1 MTGRGLS
8 SLAAALAMTLVSLS
22 VSASGTFIVTKKG
35 VPAYDEAKNGFIQMA
50 YAQQVRGFSPQ
61 AVELDGTDKDGPAL
75 DALKAKAPE
84 LVYCI
89 GAYAAK
95 KTRQALPDVPIV
107 YSMVYYPE
115 TEGLTRDLKMI
126 GVQSLGAPRLTSQIL
141 KSLGKYK
148 TVVVLHQAALAASAE
163 ATAAAL
169 SNEGL
174 EAATVAVKGPEE
186 LQKVLGGLRENFQVV
201 YLQPD
206 PVTLDPEAFRFIIS
220 QCVNSGLIPV
230 AGTDTLVSNG
240 ALFAAF
246 FPPAVT
252 GNKAAEVAAQ
262 VLSLGR
268 VPDQRMVFP
277 ASADATTALNR
288 STAQALRVKV
298 SKEVSGGIVY
308 E

>member
-8 SLAAALAMTLVSLS
+8 TLASALAMALVSLS
-22 VSASGTFIVTKKG
+22 ASASGSLIVTKKG

-50 YAQQVRGFSPQ
+50 YSQQVRGFSPQ
-61 AVELDGTDKDGPAL
+61 AVELDGTDKDVAAL
-75 DALKAKAPE
+75 EALKAKAPD

-95 KTRQALPDVPIV
+95 KTRQALPDTPIV

-115 TEGLTRDLKMI
+115 TEGLTKDPKMV
-126 GVQSLGAPRLTSQIL
+126 GVLSLGAPRMTAQVL

-148 TVVVLHQAALAASAE
+148 SVAVLHQAALAASAE
-163 ATAAAL
+163 ATATFL
-169 SNEGL
+169 SAEGL
-174 EAATVAVKGPEE
+174 DATAVSVKGPEE
-186 LQKVLGGLRENFQVV
+186 LQKVLATIRTTSQVL

-220 QCVNSGLIPV
+220 QCVNSGLLPV
-230 AGTDTLVSNG
+230 ASIDTLVSNG

-262 VLSLGR
+262 ILNSGKIPEPRL
-268 VPDQRMVFP
+268 VFP
-277 ASADATTALNR
+277 AVTDATTALNN
-288 STAQALRVKV
+288 STAKALRVKV